1 MAKNKR
7 EACVSLQLH
16 GICPPKEVPLLL
28 LWHQSHQTEHAGK
41 VGPHPSE
48 LLNTSSLGTSP
59 TGPSSPH
66 QHMACLSLEAF
77 WAPSCQHTRGG
88 PWNSAHSGHRF
99 LEDFTLGLSEAET
112 QKPTLIPQLCPV
124 LKVAGFCI
132 PSVLLNLAYLLLWSF
147 TIVHVLTLGLFVNR
161 CTGLESSLP
170 WRSRLVLSSCW
181 FIL

>member
-1 MAKNKR
+1 MAKNKT

-16 GICPPKEVPLLL
+16 GICPPKQEYVLL
-28 LWHQSHQTEHAGK
+28 LWSQSHQTEHAGK

-48 LLNTSSLGTSP
+48 LLNISSLGTSP

-66 QHMACLSLEAF
+66 QHMACLSGSILGSFLPAH
-77 WAPSCQHTRGG
+77 AGG

-99 LEDFTLGLSEAET
+99 LQDFTLGLSEAET

-132 PSVLLNLAYLLLWSF
+132 PSVLLNLAYLLL
-147 TIVHVLTLGLFVNR
+147 
-161 CTGLESSLP
+161 
-170 WRSRLVLSSCW
+170 
-181 FIL
+181 